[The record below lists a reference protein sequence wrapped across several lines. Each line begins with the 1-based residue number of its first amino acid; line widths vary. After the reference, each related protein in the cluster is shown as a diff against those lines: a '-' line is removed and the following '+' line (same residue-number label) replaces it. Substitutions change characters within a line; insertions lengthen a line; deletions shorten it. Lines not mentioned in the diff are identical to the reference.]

1 MTTDAE
7 GAALTSLTD
16 DPAMLT
22 IIDDDLAQA
31 DPVASADADVWQVLL
46 VDDDASLHIAT
57 RYSLTGV
64 RYKGRALQILSAY
77 SGAEGYEMVVK
88 HPDLALIL
96 LDVVMETDSAGLDL
110 ARRIRDELGNRMV
123 QIVLRTGQPG
133 HAPERSVIV
142 DYEINDYK
150 SKTELTAERIFTTV
164 MASLR
169 SFEQLRAIRR
179 QQDELSTLAH
189 AAHRFVPQEY
199 LNLLGKSSIADV
211 RMGDQVVAEMTIM
224 FIDVRSFLSLS
235 ETWTPEQTLAFVN
248 RLLAWASR
256 VVREHHGFVDKYLGD
271 GAMVLFPRCVDDAV
285 RAALAIRIGAR
296 EENQRR
302 RERGEVPVHLG
313 VGIHFGPV
321 VLGIVGEEERL
332 EATVIGDVVNST
344 SRLQS
349 ITKNHSQ
356 DVLISETA
364 IANLRDPVNVETR
377 LVDRACLRGM
387 SREIGI
393 YALPDEPECDDLM

>member
-1 MTTDAE
+1 MTTRSGGQAPQP
-7 GAALTSLTD
+7 
-16 DPAMLT
+16 PA
-22 IIDDDLAQA
+22 DDDSMLAIIEDSSDTA
-31 DPVASADADVWQVLL
+31 PEPAAHADVWQVLL
-46 VDDDASLHIAT
+46 VDDDSSLHIAT
-57 RYSLTGV
+57 KYSLTGV
-64 RYKGRALQILSAY
+64 HYHGRPLQILSAY
-77 SGAEGYEMVVK
+77 SGAEGYEMVGR
-88 HPDLALIL
+88 HPDIALIL

-142 DYEINDYK
+142 NYEINDYK

-169 SFEQLRAIRR
+169 AYENLRAIR
-179 QQDELSTLAH
+179 QQKDELRRLAY
-189 AAHRFVPQEY
+189 AAQRFVPQEY
-199 LNLLGKSSIADV
+199 LDFLGKKSIADV
-211 RMGDQVVAEMTIM
+211 HVGDQVDAAMTIM
-224 FIDVRSFLSLS
+224 FVDVRGFLAIS
-235 ETWTPEQTLAFVN
+235 ERMTPQETLGFVN

-256 VVREHHGFVDKYLGD
+256 VVRAHNGFIDKYLGD
-271 GAMVLFPRCVDDAV
+271 GAMALFPQSVDDAV
-285 RAALAIRIGAR
+285 RAAMAIRAGAR

-302 RERGEVPVHLG
+302 NERGEEPVHLG
-313 VGIHFGPV
+313 MGIHYGPL
-321 VLGIVGEEERL
+321 VLGIVGEDQRL

-344 SRLQS
+344 ARLQS

-356 DVLISETA
+356 DILISETA

-377 LVDRACLRGM
+377 LVDRARLRGM

-393 YALPDEPECDDLM
+393 YALPDEPECDDLI

>member
-1 MTTDAE
+1 MTPDAE
-7 GAALTSLTD
+7 GDALIPLAD
-16 DPAMLT
+16 DRAMLT
-22 IIDDDLAQA
+22 IIDDDTMVAA
-31 DPVASADADVWQVLL
+31 DPAARESAWQVLL

-57 RYSLTGV
+57 KYSLTGV
-64 RYKGRALQILSAY
+64 RYHGRPLQILSAY
-77 SGAEGYEMVVK
+77 SGAEGYEMVAS

-169 SFEQLRAIRR
+169 SYEQLRAIRR
-179 QQDELSTLAH
+179 QQDELRELAH

-199 LNLLGKSSIADV
+199 LHLLGKKSIADV
-211 RMGDQVVAEMTIM
+211 HMGDQVNAEMTVM
-224 FIDVRSFLSLS
+224 FVDVRGFLALS
-235 ETWTPEQTLAFVN
+235 EQWSPEQTLVFVN

-256 VVREHHGFVDKYLGD
+256 VVRAHHGFVDKYLGD
-271 GAMVLFPRCVDDAV
+271 GAMALFPRCVDDAV
-285 RAALAIRIGAR
+285 RASLAIRAGAR
-296 EENQRR
+296 EENKRR
-302 RERGEVPVHLG
+302 AERGETPVHLG
-313 VGIHFGPV
+313 MGIHFGPV

-344 SRLQS
+344 ARLQS

-393 YALPDEPECDDLM
+393 YALPDEPECDDLI